1 MFRGDAG
8 AMAVSRSSVPE
19 PLIFFEISGTTDFL

>member
-1 MFRGDAG
+1 MFRGGAG

-19 PLIFFEISGTTDFL
+19 PLIFFEISGIATG